1 MGKNIAEVC
10 KNIVEMG
17 KNRIVEVS
25 KNRVKTKDSGEC
37 VGKKPFSLP
46 TSRRP
51 QRLQLD
57 C

>member
-17 KNRIVEVS
+17 KNKIVEVS